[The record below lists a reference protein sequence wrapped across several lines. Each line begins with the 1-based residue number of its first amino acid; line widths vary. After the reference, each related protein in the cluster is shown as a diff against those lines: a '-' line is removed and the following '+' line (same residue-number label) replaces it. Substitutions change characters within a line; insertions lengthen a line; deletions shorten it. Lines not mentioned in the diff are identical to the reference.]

1 MPRPRNPFNET
12 QRSAQER
19 WRERIRAAGRP
30 EVDLV
35 DSAITVAAAIFTN
48 GVKDRP
54 PTSAARQRAEA
65 IQRIAVRYLVSLGK
79 DQDEAF
85 RMVYKRLH
93 PLNIDQLAKLAEDG
107 DVPVLAR
114 PASPVS

>member
-1 MPRPRNPFNET
+1 MPRPRNPANEV

-35 DSAITVAAAIFTN
+35 DSAITVAAAVFTN
-48 GVKDRP
+48 TVKDKP
-54 PTSAARQRAEA
+54 ETSPARKRAEA
-65 IQRIAVRYLVSLGK
+65 IQRIAVKYLVSLGK
-79 DQDEAF
+79 DPTEAF

-93 PLNIDQLAKLAEDG
+93 PLNIDQLAKLVDDD
-107 DVPVLAR
+107 DVSVPDR
-114 PASPVS
+114 PISPAS

>member
-1 MPRPRNPFNET
+1 MPRPRNPENET

-35 DSAITVAAAIFTN
+35 DSAITVASAVFMNA
-48 GVKDRP
+48 VKDRP
-54 PTSAARQRAEA
+54 PASAARQRAEA
-65 IQRIAVRYLVSLGK
+65 IQRIAVKYLVSLGK
-79 DQDEAF
+79 DPGEAL

-93 PLNIDQLAKLAEDG
+93 PLNIDRLAKLADDG
-107 DVPVLAR
+107 NVPVPDR
-114 PASPVS
+114 PVFPAS